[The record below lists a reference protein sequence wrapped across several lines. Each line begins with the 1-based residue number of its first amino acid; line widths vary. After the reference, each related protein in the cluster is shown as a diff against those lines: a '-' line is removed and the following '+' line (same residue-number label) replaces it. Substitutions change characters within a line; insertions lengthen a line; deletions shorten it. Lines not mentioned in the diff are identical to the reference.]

1 MKFKISSNRYKYAR
15 INAGYSQ
22 VDVVN
27 ILGFPTKSALPI
39 MKKIYLFQQ

>member
-1 MKFKISSNRYKYAR
+1 MKLKIISNRYKYAR

-27 ILGFPTKSALPI
+27 ILGFPTKST
-39 MKKIYLFQQ
+39 Q

>member
-1 MKFKISSNRYKYAR
+1 MKLKIISNRYKYAR

-27 ILGFPTKSALPI
+27 ILGFPTKSA
-39 MKKIYLFQQ
+39 Q